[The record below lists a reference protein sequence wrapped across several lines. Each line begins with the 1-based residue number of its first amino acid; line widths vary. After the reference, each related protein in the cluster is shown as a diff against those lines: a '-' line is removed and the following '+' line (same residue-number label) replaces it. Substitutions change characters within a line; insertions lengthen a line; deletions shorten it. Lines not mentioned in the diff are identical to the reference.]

1 MFPDLKSYFFL
12 KAAKTLEISHFSYL
26 VLEEYRKRHVFLS
39 SSRILL
45 FRNRIETLS
54 KIEQSGWNPT
64 GVGIKGASSAAVKKG
79 KEFVR
84 NILASISKYYS
95 RLWNK
100 HRGTLINF

>member
-1 MFPDLKSYFFL
+1 VFPDLKWYFFSESSQIIT
-12 KAAKTLEISHFSYL
+12 KSVTFYL

-64 GVGIKGASSAAVKKG
+64 GVGIKGASSAAVKKR
-79 KEFVR
+79 VR
-84 NILASISKYYS
+84 SL
-95 RLWNK
+95 
-100 HRGTLINF
+100 

>member
-1 MFPDLKSYFFL
+1 MFPDLKWYFFL
-12 KAAKTLEISHFSYL
+12 KAAKSLQKVSLFYL

-79 KEFVR
+79 LGVCEK
-84 NILASISKYYS
+84 
-95 RLWNK
+95 RL
-100 HRGTLINF
+100 GL

>member
-1 MFPDLKSYFFL
+1 MVLFAESSPIITKSVTFL
-12 KAAKTLEISHFSYL
+12 YL
-26 VLEEYRKRHVFLS
+26 VLDEYRKRQVFLS

-79 KEFVR
+79 LGVCEKRFG
-84 NILASISKYYS
+84 L
-95 RLWNK
+95 
-100 HRGTLINF
+100 

>member
-1 MFPDLKSYFFL
+1 MFSVLFAESSHNVTKSVTFR
-12 KAAKTLEISHFSYL
+12 SYL

-84 NILASISKYYS
+84 NVLASISKYYS